1 MQFLKNF
8 NAGGAAKATVSTGA
22 KNSYFSSLNKAY
34 LLIIINE

>member
-8 NAGGAAKATVSTGA
+8 NAGGAAKPTNVTTGA

-34 LLIIINE
+34 LLIINE